1 MVVSLLTADEEAD
14 LDLKMES
21 TVAADWGMRF
31 LSFPIVDRQVPESE
45 GGLAAALARVDRELA
60 SGKNVVLHCR
70 QGIGR
75 TGLVAACLL
84 LTKGLD
90 PKAAVQR
97 LSSARGL
104 AVPETTEQR
113 EWIDRFA
120 AGAVVLR

>member
-1 MVVSLLTADEEAD
+1 
-14 LDLKMES
+14 
-21 TVAADWGMRF
+21 
-31 LSFPIVDRQVPESE
+31 VDRQVPESE